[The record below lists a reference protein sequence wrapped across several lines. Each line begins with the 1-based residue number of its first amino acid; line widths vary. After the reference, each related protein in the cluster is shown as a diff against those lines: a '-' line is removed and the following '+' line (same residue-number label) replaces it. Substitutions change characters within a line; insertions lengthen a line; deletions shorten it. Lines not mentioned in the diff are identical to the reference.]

1 MTTMPSLSKQLRNFH
16 GGGGGVAT
24 AAAIDSVSARL
35 DTGLPVSDDEI
46 ADCLYAVAVALDGRV
61 REVA

>member
-1 MTTMPSLSKQLRNFH
+1 MPSLSKQLRNFP
-16 GGGGGVAT
+16 
-24 AAAIDSVSARL
+24 AIDSVSARL

-61 REVA
+61 REMA